1 MEPFMTFEDIKPIF
15 DRLSHPDKL
24 EIVNYIRQD
33 FGFNPLPHP
42 ELLAIG
48 GFTRAE
54 MEIVGMAIAAENN

>member
-1 MEPFMTFEDIKPIF
+1 MTFEDIKPIF
-15 DRLSHPDKL
+15 DSLSHPDKL

-33 FGFNPLPHP
+33 FGFNALPHS

-54 MEIVGMAIAAENN
+54 MEIVDMAIAAENN